1 IEKNLIA
8 AGWTPEDAKRI
19 AKERVE
25 AAQAQEKRFGF
36 IFGPF
41 QALLSPLM
49 GAQRSF
55 VSRPLEETT
64 GIPMDVTEGALAVV
78 GAGAAMPAMQRGF
91 MGQQAKL
98 TRVRVDRDGK
108 VSAQAVGELPK
119 DEDFK
124 TATDV
129 LTGKGEKIGAPAVKI
144 NGEVFEGESTHS
156 EAFDKAFAKLGDEG
170 IAKFADKIEE
180 GWTTSTGRFV
190 DRKEAAHIAGMG
202 DAGGEFHAVPH
213 FEDYQAKAERDA
225 ANVEANLRTL
235 WEERGIHPAEALHE
249 ADRDAWFK
257 NELMQ
262 PPRGEDTT
270 AASVHEDVYGQLKA
284 TGMSD

>member
-1 IEKNLIA
+1 
-8 AGWTPEDAKRI
+8 
-19 AKERVE
+19 
-25 AAQAQEKRFGF
+25 
-36 IFGPF
+36 
-41 QALLSPLM
+41 
-49 GAQRSF
+49 
-55 VSRPLEETT
+55 
-64 GIPMDVTEGALAVV
+64 
-78 GAGAAMPAMQRGF
+78 
-91 MGQQAKL
+91 
-98 TRVRVDRDGK
+98 
-108 VSAQAVGELPK
+108 
-119 DEDFK
+119 
-124 TATDV
+124 
-129 LTGKGEKIGAPAVKI
+129 
-144 NGEVFEGESTHS
+144 
-156 EAFDKAFAKLGDEG
+156 DEG

-284 TGMSD
+284 TGMSDEEASANAAVMAARYATRAQRLGGEKSALEMYQGEGLS